1 MWKDKVDPQIDNFIE
16 TRAALLDRSYEVS
29 ISLVHQI
36 TFKFLEMISV
46 NEKMSSRKKCSMA
59 ID

>member
-1 MWKDKVDPQIDNFIE
+1 MWKDKVDPQIDNFIK

-46 NEKMSSRKKCSMA
+46 NEKMSSR
-59 ID
+59 